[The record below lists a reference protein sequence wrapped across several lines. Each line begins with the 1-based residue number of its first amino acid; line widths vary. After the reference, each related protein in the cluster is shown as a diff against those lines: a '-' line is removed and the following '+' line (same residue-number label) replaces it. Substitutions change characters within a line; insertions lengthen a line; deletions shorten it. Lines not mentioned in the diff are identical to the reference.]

1 MNYTPQ
7 NWIISSFS
15 ALYSISVLLGT
26 LLSSALK
33 MKKFSRLEVS
43 ESEDKNFVS
52 GKARRNGMYLAYMEP
67 KRRSRTHILG
77 LLSVLIAN

>member
-1 MNYTPQ
+1 MG
-7 NWIISSFS
+7 
-15 ALYSISVLLGT
+15 VLPGT

-33 MKKFSRLEVS
+33 MKKFSRFEVS
-43 ESEDKNFVS
+43 ESEEIKFVP

-77 LLSVLIAN
+77 LLTVLIVN

>member
-1 MNYTPQ
+1 MG
-7 NWIISSFS
+7 
-15 ALYSISVLLGT
+15 VLPGT

-43 ESEDKNFVS
+43 ESEEIKFVP
-52 GKARRNGMYLAYMEP
+52 GKVRRNDMYLAYMAP

-77 LLSVLIAN
+77 LLTV

>member
-1 MNYTPQ
+1 MG
-7 NWIISSFS
+7 
-15 ALYSISVLLGT
+15 VLPGT

-33 MKKFSRLEVS
+33 MKKFSRFELS
-43 ESEDKNFVS
+43 ESEEIKFVP

-77 LLSVLIAN
+77 LLTV

>member
-1 MNYTPQ
+1 MG
-7 NWIISSFS
+7 
-15 ALYSISVLLGT
+15 VLPGT

-33 MKKFSRLEVS
+33 MKKFSPFELS
-43 ESEDKNFVS
+43 ESEEIKFVP

-77 LLSVLIAN
+77 LLTVLIVN